1 MNEWES
7 EQQGEAG
14 GGSPGEDVGAELLP
28 RFLARLIDSVL
39 LGIVFFVVIVPIF
52 IVAIFGAATGVGG
65 FGGGFGVAG
74 LLTGILFAAIV
85 VGYFAL
91 MESMRGQ
98 TVGKMIMKLKT
109 QGPDGEN
116 PSLEMA
122 IKRNIW
128 YALGIIPVIGS
139 IAQLGAV
146 IYIAF
151 TINQSETN
159 TGWHDEFAGGTRV
172 VKIS

>member
-1 MNEWES
+1 MNQWES
-7 EQQGEAG
+7 EQQGDAG
-14 GGSPGEDVGAELLP
+14 GGSSGESVAAELLP
-28 RFLARLIDSVL
+28 RFLARLIDGVL
-39 LGIVFFVVIVPIF
+39 LGIVMFALIIPIF
-52 IVAIFGAATGVGG
+52 VVAIFGAAANVGG
-65 FGGGFGVAG
+65 FGGGFGAAG
-74 LLTGILFAAIV
+74 LLTGILIAAIV

-116 PSLEMA
+116 PSFEMA

-128 YALGIIPVIGS
+128 NAISIIPIIGNV
-139 IAQLGAV
+139 AQLATV
-146 IYIAF
+146 IYIAV
-151 TINQSETN
+151 TISQSDTN